1 MKDKIKSIAA
11 MAMMSGIYTDTYKED
26 EVFEFTNPYAKLDTD
41 YSFSSSVKTGARK
54 SNLNNNQKKSR
65 AKSKRAKKS
74 RRNNR

>member
-41 YSFSSSVKTGARK
+41 YSFSSSVKTGTRK

>member
-1 MKDKIKSIAA
+1 MKDKIKSLTA

-26 EVFEFTNPYAKLDTD
+26 EVFQFTNPYGRLDTD
-41 YSFSSSVKTGARK
+41 YSFSSSVKTGTRK